1 MITLL
6 RTASRDISKFL
17 EVQLPKL
24 SPDWWTKNV
33 VDRLSFQQQRFV
45 NEKGIKHLSEFDFA
59 ALLRILDQNWFDL
72 SSIVSLPREARS
84 WVKELQSVRNKWA
97 HLGSSD
103 LPANDLFRDADTL
116 ERFLLTIGACETT
129 LKDVELVKSEALNR
143 IAEPVLIKAEAAL
156 NKIEALEEQKI
167 SDETRD
173 RFNLGD
179 LVTLKSAPEIIFPVI
194 DIIRGGSE
202 TRYSV
207 FQNSEKRIYYE
218 SQLQP
223 VAKDDENIVVSAD
236 ELKARMT
243 SWQVLS
249 KSTTSLYSMRSGRVQ
264 FVPYQYRPVM
274 KLIKSDKPR
283 ILIADEVGVGK
294 TIEAGLIIKELCAR
308 MDIKSVLIICP
319 KALVAEKKWF
329 TEMKR
334 FDEYFVA
341 LDGPTLRH
349 CLSECD
355 LEGEWPESHSKAI
368 LPFSLFDSD
377 MLLGADS
384 KQGKRKN
391 KGLTELEPAPQFDLV
406 IVDEAHHIRNS
417 DTFLHQ
423 GVRTFCDNAQAVVL
437 MTATPVQLG
446 SNDLFTLLN
455 VIRPDLV
462 IDQAS
467 FEQMAAPNKFIN
479 GAIHNC
485 RALEPNWQLE
495 AREQLLESAATDW
508 GRLFLRESPEFQ
520 KTFDA
525 LGQETVEDSERIA
538 LIQQL
543 EELYT
548 FSPMINRTRRRDIG
562 DFTIRKPETV
572 FVNFTHEQQEVHDK
586 LLDIVGRILGQ
597 VHGQQNVKFMM
608 TTIRRQA
615 ASCLYGLAPMINDL
629 LAGKVDQLEFM
640 EATDSDNEVSSNF
653 IELIREDI
661 DELLSLVKALPQFD
675 PKIEAFKKVLIE
687 KGKLDNNKS
696 LVFTTFRHTL
706 TYLLEHVSALDLRIG
721 LVHGGILDDERAE
734 LRHRFS
740 LPKDDPEAID
750 VLLSSEV
757 GCEGLDF
764 QFCDMLVNYDLPW
777 NPMRIEQRIGRID
790 RYGQKSNTVAIINL
804 VTPDTV
810 DGDIYERCLW
820 RIGVFQRTIGGNE
833 EILGTITQEI
843 HEIAESFTLSESE
856 KSNRLQQ
863 LSDNSIRQIRE
874 EEDLEAKQS
883 ELFGLELPQSNWR
896 EVLDAAESCWLSS
909 YAIEGL
915 VSRYLADKF
924 ASDGEHVLGSSLS
937 KTLRL
942 NQDQRNALLADF
954 GKRRTSIP
962 TEREWE
968 KWLKGSQP
976 TLSITFDQETAAE
989 NLKNIHISVLHPLV
1003 RQAAKHFNKEAPLF
1017 CAIETENSELGTGT
1031 FPFAIYRWSKHGVR
1045 NDEQLVAISEDARV
1059 ESVILSAL
1067 PTSNSSTEN
1076 LPNQTIFDG
1085 LDVRHHTKWVQA
1097 QAEHIES
1104 NRQLVSHR
1112 IQSLSV
1118 SHKARTQVIEDQI
1131 NRTTNEKIKIMRKG
1145 ELARAQSDYER
1156 RMKELELAAESGD
1169 IRTIPIIFGTL
1180 HIKKAAA

>member
-6 RTASRDISKFL
+6 RKASEDVSNFL
-17 EVQLPKL
+17 EAQLPKL
-24 SPDWWTKNV
+24 SPDWWDKHV
-33 VDRLSFQQQRFV
+33 VDRLSFQQQRIV
-45 NEKGIKHLSEFDFA
+45 QERGIRRLSEFDFA
-59 ALLRILDQNWFDL
+59 ALLRILDQNWLDL
-72 SSIVSLPREARS
+72 SSSASLPREARS

-103 LPANDLFRDADTL
+103 LPASDLFRDADTL
-116 ERFLLTIGACETT
+116 ERFLLKIGASNDT
-129 LKDVELVKSEALNR
+129 LKAVEIAKSDAFSR
-143 IAEPVLIKAEAAL
+143 IAQPVSNNPEMAPI
-156 NKIEALEEQKI
+156 NLENVDKHRDDI
-167 SDETRD
+167 VFSD
-173 RFNLGD
+173 RFKLGD
-179 LVTLKSAPEIIFPVI
+179 LVSLKSAPNILLPIIEV
-194 DIIRGGSE
+194 IRGESE
-202 TRYSV
+202 ARYSV
-207 FQNSEKRIYYE
+207 FQDSEKRTYYD

-223 VAKDDENIVVSAD
+223 VTKNDNNAVVSAD
-236 ELKARMT
+236 ELRARMT

-249 KSTTSLYSMRSGRVQ
+249 RSTTSLYSLRSGRVQ

-274 KLIKSDKPR
+274 KLIKSDRPR

-294 TIEAGLIIKELCAR
+294 TIEAGLIIKELRAR
-308 MDIKSVLIICP
+308 MDIKSVLVICP
-319 KALVAEKKWF
+319 KALVAEKKWS

-334 FDEYFVA
+334 FDEHFVA

-377 MLLGADS
+377 MLIGADL
-384 KQGKRKN
+384 KRGKRKS
-391 KGLTELEPAPQFDLV
+391 KGLTELEPPPQFDLV

-423 GVRTFCDNAQAVVL
+423 GVRTFCDNAQAVLL

-479 GAIHNC
+479 GAIHIC
-485 RALEPNWQLE
+485 RALEPHWQSE
-495 AREQLLESAATDW
+495 ALEQLSEAAATDW
-508 GRLFLRESPEFQ
+508 GRMFLAESPEFQ

-525 LGQETVEDSERIA
+525 LGQETIEDSERIL
-538 LIQQL
+538 LIRQL

-548 FSPMINRTRRRDIG
+548 FSSMINRTRRRDIG

-572 FVNFTHEQQEVHDK
+572 LVNFTPEQQEVHDK
-586 LLDIVGRILGQ
+586 LLDIVARILGQ

-615 ASCLYGLAPMINDL
+615 ASCLYGLAPMFDDL
-629 LAGKVDQLEFM
+629 LAGKIDQLEFM
-640 EATDSDNEVSSNF
+640 EAADSENEVSYGF
-653 IELIREDI
+653 IELIREEI
-661 DELLSLVKALPQFD
+661 DELLILVEGLSPND

-687 KGKLDNNKS
+687 KGQLDNNKS

-706 TYLLEHVSALDLRIG
+706 AYLWEHASTTGLRIG
-721 LVHGGILDDERAE
+721 MVHGGIPDDERAE
-734 LRHRFS
+734 LRYRFS
-740 LPKDDPEAID
+740 LPKENTEAID

-790 RYGQKSNTVAIINL
+790 RYGQKSNTVAIVNL

-810 DGDIYERCLW
+810 DGDIYQRCLW
-820 RIGVFQRTIGGNE
+820 RIGVFQHTIGGNE
-833 EILGTITQEI
+833 EILGSVTQEI
-843 HEIAESFTLSESE
+843 HAIAESFALNGAE
-856 KSNRLQQ
+856 KSARLQQ

-883 ELFGLELPQSNWR
+883 ELFGLELPQATWR
-896 EVLDAAESCWLSS
+896 KDIEAADSYWLSNI
-909 YAIEGL
+909 AIEGL
-915 VSRYLADKF
+915 VRRYLAHKLESEG
-924 ASDGEHVLGSSLS
+924 AHILGSGPE

-942 NQDQRNALLADF
+942 SQEQRNALLADF
-954 GKRRTSIP
+954 GKRRSPDPI
-962 TEREWE
+962 EREWE
-968 KWLKGSQP
+968 KWLKGPQP
-976 TLSITFDQETAAE
+976 TLAITFDQETTAE
-989 NLKNIHISVLHPLV
+989 KSKYMHISVLHPLV
-1003 RQAAKHFNKEAPLF
+1003 RQAAKYFNKEAPLF
-1017 CAIETENSELGTGT
+1017 CTIETEDSELGAGT
-1031 FPFAIYRWSKHGVR
+1031 FSFSVYRWSKHGVR
-1045 NDEQLVAISEDARV
+1045 TDEKLVAVADNAQV
-1059 ESVILSAL
+1059 EAAILGAL
-1067 PTSNSSTEN
+1067 PTSHDSMDK
-1076 LPNQTIFDG
+1076 LPDQSVFDG
-1085 LDVRHHTKWVQA
+1085 LDARHHTKWVQA

-1104 NRQLVSHR
+1104 NRQLVAHR

-1118 SHKARTQVIEDQI
+1118 SHRARTKVIEDQI
-1131 NRTTNEKIKIMRKG
+1131 GRSSNDKIKIMRRG

-1180 HIKKAAA
+1180 QIKETSA